1 MQQFEENQNSSNSFD
16 AEYLFKS
23 NRERTRKNTVY
34 IFENYFFLQ
43 PHDHLKLPIVLYQFQ
58 LKH

>member
-34 IFENYFFLQ
+34 IFGSQRLT
-43 PHDHLKLPIVLYQFQ
+43 LLSKIA
-58 LKH
+58 